1 MSSSVHFIEIPTG
14 SRIEDSAAFFPYY
27 YYRLL
32 IHYEPGET
40 VLVHANPLFARFVH
54 SENRSIHV
62 VETALQEECKAVLAT
77 FDRVRVLRI
86 PGFTGTMVVPDAEP
100 YF

>member
-1 MSSSVHFIEIPTG
+1 MRTVHFIDIPKG
-14 SRIEDSAAFFPYY
+14 PRIEDTAAFFPYF

-32 IHYEPGET
+32 IHYEPGES
-40 VLVHANPLFARFVH
+40 VLIHNNPLFARFVH

-62 VETALQEECKAVLAT
+62 VETALQEECRAVLGT
-77 FDRVRVLRI
+77 FEKVRQLGI
-86 PGFTGTMVVPDAEP
+86 PGVQPMLVVPDAEP

>member
-14 SRIEDSAAFFPYY
+14 PRIEDAAAFFPYF

-40 VLVHANPLFARFVH
+40 VVVHNNSLFARFVH

-62 VETALQEECKAVLAT
+62 IETALQEECVAVLGT
-77 FDRVRVLRI
+77 FDRVRQLCI
-86 PGFTGTMVVPDAEP
+86 PGAKPMLVVPDAEP